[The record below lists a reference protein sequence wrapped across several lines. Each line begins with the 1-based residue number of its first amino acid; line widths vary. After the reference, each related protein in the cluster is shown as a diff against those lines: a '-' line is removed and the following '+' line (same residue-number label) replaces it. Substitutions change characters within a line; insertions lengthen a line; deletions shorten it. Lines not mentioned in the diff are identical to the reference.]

1 MAQQA
6 REMIDIWDY
15 LKLKC
20 FCITKETVSKL
31 KRLPQNV
38 RKSLPAIH
46 VTGFD
51 NQNIQG
57 A

>member
-1 MAQQA
+1 M
-6 REMIDIWDY
+6 
-15 LKLKC
+15 KLKS
-20 FCITKETVSKL
+20 FCITKEMVSKL